1 MPSRNPHHFLRPC
14 LTNQHRRSLPTPG
27 YTGLTL
33 IANCCGEF
41 LCPRA

>member
-1 MPSRNPHHFLRPC
+1 M
-14 LTNQHRRSLPTPG
+14 PTPS

-41 LCPRA
+41 LCPRV